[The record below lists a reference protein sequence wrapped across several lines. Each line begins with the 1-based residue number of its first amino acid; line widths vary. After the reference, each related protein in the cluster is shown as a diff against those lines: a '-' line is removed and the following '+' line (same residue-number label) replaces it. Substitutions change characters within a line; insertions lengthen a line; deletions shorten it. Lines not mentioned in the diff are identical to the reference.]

1 MRHFNILQTAE
12 SIYAKVI
19 NLRKTRCLYLNAD
32 ADADAD
38 ANTDAEISK
47 WSLIIAIHILLN
59 ISRSKDNEN

>member
-1 MRHFNILQTAE
+1 MRHFNILQTVE
-12 SIYAKVI
+12 CIYTKVI

>member
-12 SIYAKVI
+12 SIYTKVI

-32 ADADAD
+32 ADGD